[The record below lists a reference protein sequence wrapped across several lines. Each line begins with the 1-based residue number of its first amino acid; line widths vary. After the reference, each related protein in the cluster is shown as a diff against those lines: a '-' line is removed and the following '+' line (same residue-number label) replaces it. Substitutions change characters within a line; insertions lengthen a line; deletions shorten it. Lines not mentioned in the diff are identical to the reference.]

1 MGTMDWRMQGGI
13 LSDASQKIED
23 FKDVTEFH
31 GEHGEIVAKTVRS
44 ERGDG
49 VFYEVL
55 NEQLQNQEI
64 SEPNWVIA
72 KTELSV
78 PASTLAIP
86 EKVKKK
92 QKFFWLALFVLGLAA
107 GTLFVNFAAA
117 DRLSQ
122 SGAWMEAALSKMT
135 GYEVNVGFFLHI
147 LIKRV
152 GFFTFLALITLLCR
166 RNLVLYL
173 STAYFGFCFGVVI
186 SSVTAVY
193 GFQGLL
199 QLLELLMPHYLM
211 YIPAYI
217 LLLRWAQGQKKEHIR
232 NRKKSTISPFFLSGL
247 VLWTVMLVAGCVMEC
262 YLNPLWIRFFQQ
274 LELF

>member
-1 MGTMDWRMQGGI
+1 MGAMDWRMRGGI

-23 FKDVTEFH
+23 FNDVTQFH

-55 NEQLQNQEI
+55 NEELQSQQKKE
-64 SEPNWVIA
+64 SNWMIA

-78 PASTLAIP
+78 ADPPLAIP
-86 EKVKKK
+86 EKIKKK
-92 QKFFWLALFVLGLAA
+92 HGLFWLVVFALGLVA
-107 GTLFVNFAAA
+107 GTLFINFAAG
-117 DRLSQ
+117 DRILQ
-122 SGAWMEAALSKMT
+122 SGVWMEMILSKMT
-135 GYEVNVGFFLHI
+135 EYEVNVGFLLHI

-186 SSVTAVY
+186 SSVTVVY
-193 GFQGLL
+193 GFKGMLL
-199 QLLELLMPHYLM
+199 LMELLIPHYFI

-217 LLLRWAQGQKKEHIR
+217 LLLHWAQGQKKEHIK
-232 NRKKSTISPFFLSGL
+232 NPKKRTITPFFLSRL
-247 VLWTVMLVAGCVMEC
+247 LLWTVVLISGCVMEC